1 MKHLLSLALAVL
13 LLAGCSSTAPPAES
27 TPPPSP
33 PPPDLPAFFPV
44 EIPEPEPDPRQET
57 IDKLMASMTVEEKVG
72 QLFFPACPERS
83 AAELAEEYHLGGY
96 LLFKGNL
103 KDRTPQQ
110 VQKELAALQEAAS
123 LPLLIG
129 VDEEGGTVA
138 RVSACPQLREK
149 RFSSPQK
156 LYKQGGLEAI
166 LADCREKDALL
177 SSLGINVNFA
187 PVADLSTDPGDFIYD
202 RTLGQGTEE
211 TCQYI
216 AAVVAR
222 MEEDGMGSVLKHFP
236 GYGPNKDTHNGS
248 ALDQRP
254 LDQLRQADFLPFQAG
269 IEAARGGTA
278 AVLVSHNILQ
288 EADPDRPGSLSPAVY
303 RLLREELRFDG
314 PALTDDLSMKAITKY
329 AKEQGQSPA
338 VLAIAAGCDMV
349 VTADFRGQIPQV
361 LAALEDGSLPRERVD
376 EALARVLGWKY
387 DLGLIS
393 QEALTD

>member
-1 MKHLLSLALAVL
+1 M
-13 LLAGCSSTAPPAES
+13 CIRD
-27 TPPPSP
+27 SP
-33 PPPDLPAFFPV
+33 PPDVPAFVPV